1 MIIQTKLRKYL
12 KKEIEKEGIDLED
25 LKDFT
30 VDHPHAD
37 KIESIIRRANMTSKM
52 FSYRM
57 IAEVIGIS
65 ENSIHKIL
73 MKTSKRRRD
82 KTLDAHLQIKQIT
95 REIVN
100 WMIDR
105 GQFTRADVGEA
116 FGDHPDWIEATDR
129 ALARLRHKGRIR
141 SSIVYTVNTN
151 DDC

>member
-1 MIIQTKLRKYL
+1 MIIQTKLHEYL
-12 KKEIEKEGIDLED
+12 KREIEKEGIDLRD

-37 KIESIIRRANMTSKM
+37 KIEGIIRRANMTSKM

-65 ENSIHKIL
+65 ENSMHKIL
-73 MKTSKRRRD
+73 MKISKRRRAE
-82 KTLDAHLQIKQIT
+82 TLDAHLQMKQII
-95 REIVN
+95 REILN

-105 GQFTRADVGEA
+105 GQFTRADVGKV